1 MENKKIIKELQVK
14 AQLIEA
20 IGKKSNKPYKA
31 VLLSFEEKGKENI
44 TTLYFPENDRLKLR
58 LGLIEDK

>member
-1 MENKKIIKELQVK
+1 MENKTIIQELTVK
-14 AQLIEA
+14 ANLIQA

-31 VLLSFEEKGKENI
+31 VELVFEEKGKQPI
-44 TTLYFPENDRLKLR
+44 ATLYFPENDRLKLR